1 MTGLL
6 LWSAFLLC
14 LLVIFQ
20 AGKKLSHYGDRLGDE
35 TGLGGSWIGIAVLS
49 TVTSLPELITGLSS
63 VALANTPEI
72 AAGDIFGSCAF
83 NIGLLVLVHLVTWRQ
98 TPLFAQTGNTH
109 VLPAAFGAIMLGI
122 VALELV
128 ARDLGVSFSLFGI
141 GPFVPA
147 VIGLY
152 VIGIRM
158 VYRSAMDGELGVADR
173 DAPAPI
179 AATGVQSA
187 TLTGLT
193 VSALFVIAGGS
204 VLPFVGAELAQ
215 LMNWNESFVGTLLVT
230 TATSAP
236 EIAVTLAAARMGA
249 LNLAIGNVFGSNM
262 FNIVILAIDDIF
274 YRQGPLL
281 AHVSLAHAA
290 SALTAVI
297 MTGMAIAAMSYRRAA
312 GASLAILSLDA
323 ALVLLFLGNAALLFQ
338 LGH

>member
-20 AGKKLSHYGDRLGDE
+20 AGRRLSHYGDRLGEE
-35 TGLGGSWIGIAVLS
+35 TGLGGSWIGVAVLS
-49 TVTSLPELITGLSS
+49 TITSLPELITGLSS
-63 VALANTPEI
+63 VTLAATPEI

-98 TPLFAQTGNTH
+98 TPLFAQTGNAH

-128 ARDLGVSFSLFGI
+128 ARDLGISLSFLGT
-141 GPFVPA
+141 GPFVPV
-147 VIGLY
+147 VIFLY
-152 VIGIRM
+152 IIGIRM
-158 VYRSAMDGELGVADR
+158 VFRSSLDGERESADGSSEPPTPPGVR
-173 DAPAPI
+173 
-179 AATGVQSA
+179 TS
-187 TLTGLT
+187 TLAGMA

-204 VLPFVGAELAQ
+204 ALPFVGAQLAAI
-215 LMNWNESFVGTLLVT
+215 MNWNESFVGTLLVA

-274 YRQGPLL
+274 FRQGPLL
-281 AHVSLAHAA
+281 AHVSLVHAA

-312 GASLAILSLDA
+312 GASLAVLGLDA
-323 ALVLLFLGNAALLFQ
+323 ALILLFLCDAALLFQ
-338 LGH
+338 FGH